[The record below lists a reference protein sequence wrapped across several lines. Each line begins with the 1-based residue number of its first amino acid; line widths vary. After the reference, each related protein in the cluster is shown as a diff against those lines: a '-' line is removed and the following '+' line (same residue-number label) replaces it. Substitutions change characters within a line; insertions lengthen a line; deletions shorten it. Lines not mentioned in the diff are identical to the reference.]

1 MPRATKRPKW
11 SLSQWTFILLSC
23 WMQEALQTKPL
34 ARPRRG
40 KGRFAA
46 LSSSY
51 FWLKKIC
58 DCQEELEKEI
68 SQYQEVAKKY
78 RRVKAAFHTTSWFI
92 SVTTDLLSTGS
103 FASVLTGVGIV
114 VSVYLTGIAGLLGFM
129 SATGKAA
136 SKKLIKK
143 AEKHEK
149 TVSLAEAKHRS
160 ICRLVSK
167 ACQGGSI
174 SDGEFAS
181 IMSEVKQYYDLKA

>member
-1 MPRATKRPKW
+1 M
-11 SLSQWTFILLSC
+11 
-23 WMQEALQTKPL
+23 
-34 ARPRRG
+34 
-40 KGRFAA
+40 
-46 LSSSY
+46 
-51 FWLKKIC
+51 
-58 DCQEELEKEI
+58 
-68 SQYQEVAKKY
+68 
-78 RRVKAAFHTTSWFI
+78 
-92 SVTTDLLSTGS
+92 STGS

-114 VSVYLTGIAGLLGFM
+114 VSVYLAGIAGLLGLM
-129 SATGKAA
+129 SATGTAA

-181 IMSEVKQYYDLKA
+181 IMSEVKQYYDLKAKVIKYDSLNTVEKVQEATLRGEIKKEFHRKLDSLLTIDRVEN